1 MAEQQ
6 ECIKSVH
13 ADLEFHKH
21 GNKAGKLLS
30 RLCKGQFKAPH
41 ITTLKDRQGHATS
54 SPLDINKVLESFYTS
69 LYVAD
74 TIDTSQA
81 KHFLDSSKLP
91 QISSE
96 QLLTLNAPISQTEI
110 EEAIKTLAS
119 NKSPGPDDL
128 SDIFYKLT

>member
-1 MAEQQ
+1 M
-6 ECIKSVH
+6 
-13 ADLEFHKH
+13 
-21 GNKAGKLLS
+21 
-30 RLCKGQFKAPH
+30 
-41 ITTLKDRQGHATS
+41 
-54 SPLDINKVLESFYTS
+54 
-69 LYVAD
+69 AD

-128 SDIFYKLT
+128 SDEFYKLTWEFIPQTLNKVFNGIWEGGVYLPLGHQAYIKLIAKKGKDPTEPGCYLTT